1 MRRFLPLL
9 ALLAAAC
16 GASRA
21 GEGENKGEKDKDP
34 SFYAEV
40 SWRQAQEHA
49 HAAGLVVLAEV
60 TEAGKASGKGW
71 PVQGSA
77 RGVRPGIPG
86 LPGSPAY
93 QGVKVDLQQELAVEV
108 REVLRGRAALGPLR
122 VQIRGIALDATLVQQ
137 RTWRPQEKD
146 PRKRRRTS
154 IPAAEFGL
162 KKGARYIFFLGELQ
176 EAKPGPGKEG
186 DGEGGE
192 RPPAAPPLA
201 THLDSAAP
209 AEARDAQVL
218 DSVRAFCKALA
229 DWAGPPPLPAE
240 EEARVQGLID
250 RLGHEDYREREAA
263 DARLRQ
269 MGART
274 RRHLERAARDRD
286 AERVWRAREI
296 LKAIEPLPGREE
308 LPGFAPRGDA
318 EAAPGPPAGAPDGAG
333 GAEDE

>member
-1 MRRFLPLL
+1 MTTRAKTAKRAL
-9 ALLAAAC
+9 AGLAALSLFAC

-21 GEGENKGEKDKDP
+21 GEAEKPEKREKEP

-49 HAAGLVVLAEV
+49 HAAKLVVLAEV

-77 RGVRPGIPG
+77 RGVRPAIPG

-108 REVLRGRAALGPLR
+108 REVLRGRAPAGPLR
-122 VQIRGIALDATLVQQ
+122 VRLRGIALDAGLIQQ

-162 KKGARYIFFLGELQ
+162 EKGARYVLFLGEPQ
-176 EAKPGPGKEG
+176 KPGPGKEG
-186 DGEGGE
+186 GDGGAGE
-192 RPPAAPPLA
+192 KPPASPPLA
-201 THLDSAAP
+201 AHLDSAAP

-229 DWAGPPPLPAE
+229 DWADPPPLPPE
-240 EEARVQGLID
+240 EEARVRALVDG
-250 RLGHEDYREREAA
+250 LGHEDYREREAA
-263 DARLRQ
+263 DAGLRQ
-269 MGART
+269 MGARI
-274 RRHLERAARDRD
+274 RRHIERAAGDRD

-318 EAAPGPPAGAPDGAG
+318 GGAAAPPSQ
-333 GAEDE
+333 DE